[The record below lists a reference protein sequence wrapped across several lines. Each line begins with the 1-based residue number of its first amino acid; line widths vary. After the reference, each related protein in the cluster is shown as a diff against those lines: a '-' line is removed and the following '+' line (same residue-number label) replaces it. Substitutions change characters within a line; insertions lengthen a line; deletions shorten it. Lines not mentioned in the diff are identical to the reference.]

1 MAKARP
7 ELCMFCGESPCT
19 CTKPNPPKS
28 RHSRGVTSTPASP
41 TLETEKPS
49 EPISPSVEHTDIF
62 EDVSIPIAK
71 PVFKKR
77 TQTTSERDLSYL
89 SALRNLWHIVHRDEQ
104 KKIEAELKGSYSQSL
119 DRKIVQIKKEMGGE

>member
-28 RHSRGVTSTPASP
+28 RRSRVDTSTPVSP
-41 TLETEKPS
+41 TFSTEKRL
-49 EPISPSVEHTDIF
+49 EPTSHSVEPTDIF
-62 EDVSIPIAK
+62 KDVSIPIAK
-71 PVFKKR
+71 PAFKKR

-89 SALRNLWHIVHRDEQ
+89 SALRNLWYIVSPDEK
-104 KKIEAELKGSYSQSL
+104 KKIEAEVRGSYSQSL
-119 DRKIVQIKKEMGGE
+119 DKKIVQIRKEMGGE